1 MLLSLNRWFTQHL
14 QTAETA
20 AAHNVELAT
29 AVLLYEIMRADN
41 KFEPQ
46 EQLVYL
52 QQLEQHFTLT
62 TEELAELCELTS
74 KQAEEAVDFQ
84 QFTSVI
90 NDSCDISQKRL
101 ILDSL
106 WLIAFSD
113 HDLSADEEYT
123 IRKIADLLYL
133 PHSQFIKSKLA
144 ALSSIKE

>member
-1 MLLSLNRWFTQHL
+1 MLVSLNRWFSQHL

-46 EQLVYL
+46 EQAVYL
-52 QQLEQHFTLT
+52 QQLEEHFTLT
-62 TEELAELCELTS
+62 AEELAELCELTS

-90 NDSCDISQKRL
+90 NDSCDINQKRL

-113 HDLSADEEYT
+113 HDLSGEEEYT

-144 ALSSIKE
+144 VLSSIKK